1 MPPTKHAKRSPSALK
16 NHAISPCYKPS
27 GGTNEAAERG
37 TFCHEAVETGKLG
50 GLSEEEL
57 EHVQVVLDYKAPF
70 EDAAT
75 QIWQEIQLKVY
86 AKGEGKKRLGKVL
99 TFGTCDLLILAN
111 DGVLDLMDWKF
122 GAWAVDHADS
132 NLQMRTYAIGAFQA
146 HPEVEQ
152 IRVHIVQPKCGA
164 PTTHTYRRKQDLDSM
179 IEEVESVIA
188 DSVFAEKNKIYI
200 PSYDTCRFCG
210 NLAKCPAV
218 QMRLFHKLEE
228 YKGKRWTSVDTVHPY
243 GEIVDSNANDRQE
256 VAGIAEN
263 WAKATK
269 SAQIDRILVE
279 GAEPPSDYRLVS
291 TSSQVFAEGASAWLY
306 ANRKQFSLT
315 TTEVMDILKP
325 GKTKLGDVIGAKA
338 EKGGKGS
345 AVNAALEILEEESI
359 LIEGATKTFL
369 RKKTKKELSTDS
381 E

>member
-37 TFCHEAVETGKLG
+37 T
-50 GLSEEEL
+50 
-57 EHVQVVLDYKAPF
+57 YKAPF

-152 IRVHIVQPKCGA
+152 GLKAQVV
-164 PTTHTYRRKQDLDSM
+164 
-179 IEEVESVIA
+179 EEPPVRGPGRDVA
-188 DSVFAEKNKIYI
+188 
-200 PSYDTCRFCG
+200 YDTCRFCG